1 MILFPAIDL
10 RNGKV
15 VRLMQG
21 DYDRMTVYGD
31 DPVKVAESF
40 AAAGAKYLHAVD
52 LDGARDGN
60 PANRDGIAALCKLG
74 LFVQVGGGM
83 RTQADIERTL
93 ALGVN
98 RVILGTAAVED
109 FPLVERMVA
118 TYGDRIAVGVDARD
132 GKVATRGWQLMTTL
146 DSFEFCMQLADAGV
160 SAVIYTDIS
169 RDGLLGGANLAAYE
183 KLQTIAGLKFIASG
197 GVTGIAEIAKLRSLD
212 IYGAI
217 IGKALYTG
225 KLDLVEALRIAREG
239 AAAC

>member
-10 RNGKV
+10 RDGKA
-15 VRLMQG
+15 VRLIQG

-40 AAAGAKYLHAVD
+40 AAAGAQYLHVVD

-60 PANRDGIAALCKLG
+60 PANRDVIAALCKLG

-109 FPLVERMVA
+109 FPLVERMVIA
-118 TYGDRIAVGVDARD
+118 CGDRIAVGVDARD
-132 GKVATRGWQLMTTL
+132 GKVATRGWQLATAL
-146 DSFEFCMQLADAGV
+146 DGFEFCMQLADAGV
-160 SAVIYTDIS
+160 STVIYTDIS
-169 RDGLLGGANLAAYE
+169 RDGLLGGANLAVYE
-183 KLQTIAGLKFIASG
+183 KLQTVAGLQFIASG
-197 GVTGIAEIAKLRSLD
+197 GVTDSQDLLALRALGV
-212 IYGAI
+212 YGTI
-217 IGKALYTG
+217 VGKALYTG
-225 KLDLVEALRIAREG
+225 KMALAEALRIAREG
-239 AAAC
+239 EAQC